1 MIPKGR
7 LFSALSIT
15 SVHGAS
21 ALTYLLSDRC
31 KPRGLGPDTSGWSVV
46 RVTEFLA
53 AARSPFFSGVAV
65 AEMVSLLLVATLSL
79 SVRVGTPVASDSGGV
94 RSVLDPAVSDSGGGG
109 RTAMGPPAV
118 SDSGGRTVMLVSWEQ
133 TEGRDR
139 LFAPK

>member
-1 MIPKGR
+1 M
-7 LFSALSIT
+7 
-15 SVHGAS
+15 
-21 ALTYLLSDRC
+21 
-31 KPRGLGPDTSGWSVV
+31 
-46 RVTEFLA
+46 TEFLA

-94 RSVLDPAVSDSGGGG
+94 KSVIDPAVSDSGGGGGG
-109 RTAMGPPAV
+109 RTAMGPPAA